1 MHGQEVILT
10 FMAYHIPA
18 MSVHLLS
25 PQNTLEEMQGSEGQ
39 LLINKFWLILKSGII
54 LDALFGHAHLS
65 IPHSSVSS
73 SPTSFWSKVFDFRYL
88 HAATTS
94 SDWVF
99 ATQSLLCLENGNLM
113 AGQHKLL

>member
-1 MHGQEVILT
+1 MVCWKVLDIHGQEVILT
-10 FMAYHIPA
+10 FLAYHIPA

-25 PQNTLEEMQGSEGQ
+25 PQTALEEMQGTEGQ

-73 SPTSFWSKVFDFRYL
+73 SPTSFCPKCLSSGIFMQQL
-88 HAATTS
+88 HHLIGC
-94 SDWVF
+94 
-99 ATQSLLCLENGNLM
+99 LLLNPYFVW
-113 AGQHKLL
+113 